1 MPIASL
7 HPRLNGGLRLDA
19 EATGFSS
26 PLTNILGVSD
36 WGIYPNQVGKS
47 AILILSDF
55 SIAGIPPSIP
65 CGNFCRNGLSR
76 INVVA
81 KYEVKDAQRPND
93 TYKFQVRSTGFVVIT
108 PMKIRHFPLL
118 TLVFAIFLVGFSA
131 VQAEEGFPSRSRETS
146 RGLPLPSRTSAVEPN
161 GSNRGK
167 TISSSNSLWTTF
179 ISLGLIVGTIV
190 LVGKGLKRYGLQGT
204 QALPIDALEVLGR
217 RTIEPKV
224 AVHLVRCGS
233 RILVL
238 GVGSDGV
245 RTLSEIDDPEE
256 VERLTSAC
264 RSASKDEAQALR
276 NSRPVSTAQ
285 KTHSTLKAER
295 VFMALA
301 AVGLFLA
308 SASPVDAQTN
318 RVSQSAKRS
327 PEAKEVRQAVA
338 EERPNEIPP
347 VGIERG
353 LPQTF
358 DPQKIGSPQQLGLG
372 LKMLA
377 MMTIFSLAPS
387 ILMMTT
393 CFVRFIVALGLLRQ
407 ALGTQQGPPNQVLTA
422 ICMFLTFLIMS
433 PVWQKSYDEGIRPY
447 TNPAAGESAI
457 DEATAL
463 AKTLGPVRNF
473 MSKQID
479 KTNNGDAVWML
490 LDFQRPVAGSKSAGV
505 WQEPQS
511 YDDVPFT
518 VLAPAYVLSELKV
531 GFLIGFQLF
540 LPFLVIDLVV
550 AMILTSLGLTMMPP
564 SMVSLPFKLL
574 LFVLIDGWFLTVGML
589 LESVRMA

>member
-1 MPIASL
+1 MPV
-7 HPRLNGGLRLDA
+7 LR
-19 EATGFSS
+19 
-26 PLTNILGVSD
+26 
-36 WGIYPNQVGKS
+36 IYPNQVGMS

-65 CGNFCRNGLSR
+65 CGSFCRNGLVQLN
-76 INVVA
+76 IIA
-81 KYEVKDAQRPND
+81 KTSVNDGQRPR
-93 TYKFQVRSTGFVVIT
+93 YAGIFLFCSTGFVVT
-108 PMKIRHFPLL
+108 NPMKMRRFPLL
-118 TLVFAIFLVGFSA
+118 LLVFAILVVGKS
-131 VQAEEGFPSRSRETS
+131 VGRAEEGFPSRTREAS
-146 RGLPLPSRTSAVEPN
+146 RGLPLPSRTSGVEPN
-161 GSNRGK
+161 SSNRGK
-167 TISSSNSLWTTF
+167 TISASNNLWTTF

-190 LVGKGLKRYGLQGT
+190 FVGRGLKRYGIQGT

-217 RTIEPKV
+217 RTIDPKV

-245 RTLSEIDDPEE
+245 RTLSEIDDPVE
-256 VERLTSAC
+256 VERLTDAC
-264 RSASKDEAQALR
+264 RNPAKDDVRTSRSSA
-276 NSRPVSTAQ
+276 PTGTAQ
-285 KTHSTLKAER
+285 KTNSSSMAQR
-295 VFMALA
+295 AFMAM
-301 AVGLFLA
+301 AVLGLWSA

-318 RVSQSAKRS
+318 RVIPSGTRTR
-327 PEAKEVRQAVA
+327 EANQVRPAVA

-347 VGIERG
+347 AGIERG
-353 LPQTF
+353 MPLAF
-358 DPQKIGSPQQLGLG
+358 DLQKIGSPQQLGLA

-377 MMTIFSLAPS
+377 VMTIFSLAPS

-407 ALGTQQGPPNQVLTA
+407 ALGTQQGPPNQVMTA

-447 TNPAAGESAI
+447 TSPEAGESAI

-463 AKTLGPVRNF
+463 ARTLAPVRNF
-473 MSKQID
+473 MSEQID
-479 KTNNGDAVWML
+479 KANNGEAVWML
-490 LDFQRPVAGSKSAGV
+490 LDFQRPVTRSASDSS
-505 WQEPQS
+505 WHEPQS

-518 VLAPAYVLSELKV
+518 VLAPAYLLSELKV

-540 LPFLVIDLVV
+540 LPFLIIDLVV

-589 LESVRMA
+589 LESVRMAS

>member
-1 MPIASL
+1 M
-7 HPRLNGGLRLDA
+7 
-19 EATGFSS
+19 
-26 PLTNILGVSD
+26 
-36 WGIYPNQVGKS
+36 
-47 AILILSDF
+47 
-55 SIAGIPPSIP
+55 
-65 CGNFCRNGLSR
+65 
-76 INVVA
+76 
-81 KYEVKDAQRPND
+81 
-93 TYKFQVRSTGFVVIT
+93 
-108 PMKIRHFPLL
+108 
-118 TLVFAIFLVGFSA
+118 VFALYLVGHSA
-131 VQAEEGFPSRSRETS
+131 GQAEEGYPPRSRETS
-146 RGLPLPSRTSAVEPN
+146 RSLPLPSRTSAVTPN
-161 GSNRGK
+161 ASNRGK
-167 TISSSNSLWTTF
+167 TISSSTSLWTTF

-190 LVGKGLKRYGLQGT
+190 LVGRGLKRYGLQGT
-204 QALPIDALEVLGR
+204 HALPIDALEVLGR
-217 RTIEPKV
+217 RTIEPKI

-256 VERLTSAC
+256 VERLTNAC
-264 RSASKDEAQALR
+264 RSPSKEDARTFR
-276 NSRPVSTAQ
+276 NSATSTPAQ
-285 KTHSTLKAER
+285 KLSSSSKAER
-295 VFMALA
+295 VFMAIA
-301 AVGLFLA
+301 AVGLCLA
-308 SASPVDAQTN
+308 SASPVDAQSN
-318 RVSQSAKRS
+318 RVAQSVKRS
-327 PEAKEVRQAVA
+327 QNVNQVRPAVA
-338 EERPNEIPP
+338 EEHPHENIPA
-347 VGIERG
+347 GIERG
-353 LPQTF
+353 IPQSF

-393 CFVRFIVALGLLRQ
+393 CFVRFTVALGLLRQ

-422 ICMFLTFLIMS
+422 ICIFLTFLIMS

-447 TNPAAGESAI
+447 TNPAAGETAI

-473 MSKQID
+473 MSEQID
-479 KTNNGDAVWML
+479 KANNGDAVWML
-490 LDFQRPVAGSKSAGV
+490 LDFQRPVTGSTSISS

-511 YDDVPFT
+511 YDEVPFT

>member
-1 MPIASL
+1 MLSQKQD
-7 HPRLNGGLRLDA
+7 LN
-19 EATGFSS
+19 
-26 PLTNILGVSD
+26 
-36 WGIYPNQVGKS
+36 VG
-47 AILILSDF
+47 
-55 SIAGIPPSIP
+55 
-65 CGNFCRNGLSR
+65 R
-76 INVVA
+76 
-81 KYEVKDAQRPND
+81 RPD
-93 TYKFQVRSTGFVVIT
+93 YTDIFQFRSTGFVVIN
-108 PMKIRHFPLL
+108 PMKSRRFSILAM
-118 TLVFAIFLVGFSA
+118 VVAIFLIGDSA
-131 VQAEEGFPSRSRETS
+131 GRAEEGFPSRSRETS
-146 RGLPLPSRTSAVEPN
+146 RGLPLPTRTSGVEPN
-161 GSNRGK
+161 GANRGK
-167 TISSSNSLWTTF
+167 TISSSNNLWTTF

-190 LVGKGLKRYGLQGT
+190 LVGRGLKRYGIQGA

-256 VERLTSAC
+256 VERLTNAC
-264 RSASKDEAQALR
+264 RSPSKDEARTTR
-276 NSRPVSTAQ
+276 NSLPTTSAQ
-285 KTHSTLKAER
+285 KMTSPSKVER
-295 VFMALA
+295 VFAAIA
-301 AVGLFLA
+301 AVGLCLA
-308 SASPVDAQTN
+308 SASPADAQTN
-318 RVSQSAKRS
+318 RVTPSVKRS
-327 PEAKEVRQAVA
+327 QEANQVRPAVA
-338 EERPNEIPP
+338 EERLHEIPA
-347 VGIERG
+347 GEIERG
-353 LPQTF
+353 IPQTF

-393 CFVRFIVALGLLRQ
+393 CFVRFTVALGLLRQ

-422 ICMFLTFLIMS
+422 VCMFLTFLIMS

-447 TNPAAGESAI
+447 SNPAAGEPAI

-473 MSKQID
+473 MSEQID
-479 KTNNGDAVWML
+479 KANNGDAVWML
-490 LDFQRPVAGSKSAGV
+490 LDIQRPATGSKSASS

-511 YDDVPFT
+511 YDEVPFT

>member
-1 MPIASL
+1 
-7 HPRLNGGLRLDA
+7 
-19 EATGFSS
+19 
-26 PLTNILGVSD
+26 
-36 WGIYPNQVGKS
+36 
-47 AILILSDF
+47 
-55 SIAGIPPSIP
+55 
-65 CGNFCRNGLSR
+65 
-76 INVVA
+76 
-81 KYEVKDAQRPND
+81 
-93 TYKFQVRSTGFVVIT
+93 
-108 PMKIRHFPLL
+108 MKTRRFPLL
-118 TLVFAIFLVGFSA
+118 AMVIAIFLVGNSA
-131 VQAEEGFPSRSRETS
+131 GRGEEELPSRPRETT
-146 RGLPLPSRTSAVEPN
+146 RGLPLPSRTGGVESN

-167 TISSSNSLWTTF
+167 TISSSNNLWTTF

-190 LVGKGLKRYGLQGT
+190 LVGRGLKRYGIQGT
-204 QALPIDALEVLGR
+204 QALPISALEVLGR
-217 RTIEPKV
+217 QTIEPKV

-256 VERLTSAC
+256 VERLTNAC
-264 RSASKDEAQALR
+264 RNPSKDEARTTR
-276 NSRPVSTAQ
+276 NSAPAKTAQ
-285 KTHSTLKAER
+285 KSNSSLTAER
-295 VFMALA
+295 VFMAMA
-301 AVGLFLA
+301 AAGLFLA
-308 SASPVDAQTN
+308 SASPIDAQTN
-318 RVSQSAKRS
+318 RVTQSAKRS
-327 PEAKEVRQAVA
+327 QEANRVRPAVA
-338 EERPNEIPP
+338 EERPNEIPLA
-347 VGIERG
+347 GFERG
-353 LPQTF
+353 MPIAF
-358 DPQKIGSPQQLGLG
+358 DPQNIGSPQQLGVG

-377 MMTIFSLAPS
+377 FMTIFSLAPS

-393 CFVRFIVALGLLRQ
+393 CFVRFSVALGLLRQ

-447 TNPAAGESAI
+447 TNPAAGEPAI
-457 DEATAL
+457 DESTAL
-463 AKTLGPVRNF
+463 ARTLAPVRNF
-473 MSKQID
+473 MSEQID
-479 KTNNGDAVWML
+479 KSNNGDAVWML
-490 LDFQRPVAGSKSAGV
+490 LDFQRPVTGSSSAGS

-511 YDDVPFT
+511 YDEVPFT
-518 VLAPAYVLSELKV
+518 VLAPAYLLSELKV